1 MEDPAF
7 TKLETNRLVIRRF
20 READAPRFAAYRND
34 PEIARYQGWDRPYAD
49 SKAREFIASIQDLA
63 PGRPDTW
70 FQFAVGTAE
79 SDLLIG
85 DVALRTTPDDHRH
98 AELGFSFAAAYQR
111 HGYAAEAVRAVIDYA
126 FTDLCMNH
134 VFAITDSRNVRAQR
148 LLERLAFRLQQKI
161 GQDALLYSQ
170 LDSERHSEHVV

>member
-20 READAPRFAAYRND
+20 READALQFAAYRND
-34 PEIARYQGWDRPYAD
+34 PEIARYQDWDRPYAD
-49 SKAREFIASIQDLA
+49 SEAREFVASIRDLA
-63 PGRPDTW
+63 PGKPDTW
-70 FQFAVGTAE
+70 FQFAVSTSE
-79 SDLLIG
+79 SGVLIG
-85 DVALRTTPDDHRH
+85 DVALRAMPDDHRQ
-98 AELGFSFAAAYQR
+98 AELGFSFAAAYQH

-126 FTDLCMNH
+126 FTVLCMNR

-170 LDSERHSEHVV
+170 LDSEGHPEDVV